1 MVKNT
6 KFFLILAASIGF
18 LFLEWS
24 FSIAEIYKWEDF
36 SKPFEGITE
45 TICPGHTNQ
54 VEVFLPDILK
64 SYESVLLIVKIEVD
78 SSKPGRPYLIV
89 NNFNQDPYRIKA
101 YQDSPI
107 AIKTNHLRTG
117 MNRFSFHN
125 DSNREHSCSYGSYVN
140 ELRFDIPN
148 MGKIDISKTKEIV
161 SAEINKSAPL
171 PAIGIDPVVEPTLKT
186 TSEKI
191 ENPEKQPIEKTDTS
205 ITKKIENAKIS
216 KLTSPPSSEIEPNEK
231 EFAVGVA
238 RWAVVIG
245 ISNYKDT
252 RIPSLRYSSRDAQA
266 FYNWLVSPTGG
277 QYAPSRVRLLKDK
290 QATGN
295 RIKQSLFE
303 WLGQVL
309 EEDIVIIFFAGHGS
323 PQSPDKPGNLFLLP
337 FDVEYGSVATTG
349 FPMWDIETAF
359 KRFIKSK
366 KVVVIAD
373 ACHSGGVGQSFDIGR
388 RAGGGSD
395 VVPISSSLQALSK
408 VGDGICIL
416 SASDDNQYSQESQKW
431 GGGHGVFTYY
441 LLKGIEGD
449 ADYSKDNRVSL
460 GEIIPYLS
468 EQVRRA
474 TRNAQTPTVAG
485 KFDPA
490 LTIGK

>member
-1 MVKNT
+1 M
-6 KFFLILAASIGF
+6 
-18 LFLEWS
+18 
-24 FSIAEIYKWEDF
+24 
-36 SKPFEGITE
+36 
-45 TICPGHTNQ
+45 
-54 VEVFLPDILK
+54 
-64 SYESVLLIVKIEVD
+64 
-78 SSKPGRPYLIV
+78 
-89 NNFNQDPYRIKA
+89 
-101 YQDSPI
+101 
-107 AIKTNHLRTG
+107 
-117 MNRFSFHN
+117 
-125 DSNREHSCSYGSYVN
+125 
-140 ELRFDIPN
+140 
-148 MGKIDISKTKEIV
+148 
-161 SAEINKSAPL
+161 
-171 PAIGIDPVVEPTLKT
+171 
-186 TSEKI
+186 
-191 ENPEKQPIEKTDTS
+191 
-205 ITKKIENAKIS
+205 
-216 KLTSPPSSEIEPNEK
+216 
-231 EFAVGVA
+231 
-238 RWAVVIG
+238 
-245 ISNYKDT
+245 
-252 RIPSLRYSSRDAQA
+252 
-266 FYNWLVSPTGG
+266 
-277 QYAPSRVRLLKDK
+277 
-290 QATGN
+290 
-295 RIKQSLFE
+295 
-303 WLGQVL
+303 
-309 EEDIVIIFFAGHGS
+309 
-323 PQSPDKPGNLFLLP
+323 KPGNLFLLP